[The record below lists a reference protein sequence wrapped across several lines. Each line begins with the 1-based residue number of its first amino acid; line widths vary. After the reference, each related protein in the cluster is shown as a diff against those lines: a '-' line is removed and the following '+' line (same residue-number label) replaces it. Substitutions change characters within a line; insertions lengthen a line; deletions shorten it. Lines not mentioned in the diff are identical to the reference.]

1 MFFQWFWLSFAV
13 SLCFSNGFLC
23 FFYISVGFTMV
34 FVASPSLL
42 AAFGKHSLSV
52 LSNSPLRVI
61 IIPASGG
68 QLGTIAKHEIWKLPG
83 AVSGLRRGGALSGAP
98 QTPNS

>member
-1 MFFQWFWLSFAV
+1 MFF
-13 SLCFSNGFLC
+13 NGFGLVLLFPFAFPMVFFV

-68 QLGTIAKHEIWKLPG
+68 QLRTIAKHEIWKRSG
-83 AVSGLRRGGALSGAP
+83 AVSGLRRG
-98 QTPNS
+98 

>member
-1 MFFQWFWLSFAV
+1 MVFQWFWLNFADFP
-13 SLCFSNGFLC
+13 CFFNGFLC
-23 FFYISVGFTMV
+23 FFDISVGFTMV

-68 QLGTIAKHEIWKLPG
+68 QLRTIAKHEIWKLSG